1 MIGDPDLLALR
12 LGYYDLFVG
21 LLWREPTAELV
32 AALGQGSE
40 ERIRAARVVDP
51 GLGEGW
57 EAIAR
62 LRAAGAPARLAEAAV
77 TEYTRLF
84 LGPGAPELN
93 LYESHYLAGR
103 LFDRPLAAVRS
114 SLKELGIEKDPAYPE
129 PEDFLAFEI
138 EVVRTLVRRQETTP
152 DREAQTRAVDAQAV
166 FLKRHLLVW
175 GPAAA
180 GDLAAAREAPFYQ
193 AVGTLL
199 RGFLALELRLLKD
212 WGPEELRALDAMRRQ
227 FARRSE
233 YRGPVFEVP
242 ADPPEGPRRGGLAP
256 DPGPRP

>member
-1 MIGDPDLLALR
+1 VIGDLDLLALR

-21 LLWREPTAELV
+21 LLWREPAAELV

-40 ERIRAARVVDP
+40 ERVRAARVIDP

-57 EAIAR
+57 EVFAR
-62 LRAAGAPARLAEAAV
+62 LCTAGTPAQLAEAAV

-93 LYESHYLAGR
+93 LYESYYLTGR
-103 LFDRPLAAVRS
+103 LFDSPLAAVRS
-114 SLKELGIEKDPAYPE
+114 SLKELGIEKDPGYPE

-138 EVVRTLVRRQETTP
+138 EVVRTLLRRQEAAP
-152 DREAQTRAVDAQAV
+152 DREGQTRAVDGQAV

-193 AVGTLL
+193 GVGALL
-199 RGFLALELRLLKD
+199 RGFLALERRLIKD
-212 WGPEELRALDAMRRQ
+212 WGPEDLRALDAVRRQ
-227 FARRSE
+227 VARRSE
-233 YRGPVFEVP
+233 YRGPVFDVP
-242 ADPPEGPRRGGLAP
+242 ADPPEGPRRR
-256 DPGPRP
+256 GPRA